1 MSDTPI
7 PTIAEQE
14 EAYFEYLRLK
24 NLSDQTRSLDDARAA
39 GHAWLVYLDL
49 FMPDEKKLARADLKP
64 SNVATFP
71 VHRTRP
77 SARTNG
83 RSPA

>member
-1 MSDTPI
+1 MSEAPI
-7 PTIAEQE
+7 PSIEEQE
-14 EAYFEYLRLK
+14 EACFAYLRLK
-24 NLSDQTRSLDDARAA
+24 DIFDKTRRLEDARAA

-49 FMPDEKKLARADLKP
+49 FLPDEKKLARTDLMP

-77 SARTNG
+77 TARANRG
-83 RSPA
+83 PRA

>member
-1 MSDTPI
+1 MSDTPT

-14 EAYFEYLRLK
+14 EAFFEYLRRK
-24 NLSDQTRSLDDARAA
+24 DVSDRTRSLDDARAA

-49 FMPDEKKLARADLKP
+49 FLPDEKKLARADLMP

-71 VHRTRP
+71 VHRPRP
-77 SARTNG
+77 SARANRG
-83 RSPA
+83 PRA